1 MGELQRDQSDRGHV
15 VSKLKAKPCLDA
27 KVAKCHR
34 QTSLESVFCERK
46 DEKLDELATAAEENR
61 LAEVNLR
68 VGLIGCSRK
77 TDVTTTVCKFINVFK
92 AQNWN

>member
-1 MGELQRDQSDRGHV
+1 MNKTQGIVGKLQRDQSDRGHV

-46 DEKLDELATAAEENR
+46 DELATALHEPPAAEEN
-61 LAEVNLR
+61 LQAEVKSR
-68 VGLIGCSRK
+68 VGLIG
-77 TDVTTTVCKFINVFK
+77 
-92 AQNWN
+92 